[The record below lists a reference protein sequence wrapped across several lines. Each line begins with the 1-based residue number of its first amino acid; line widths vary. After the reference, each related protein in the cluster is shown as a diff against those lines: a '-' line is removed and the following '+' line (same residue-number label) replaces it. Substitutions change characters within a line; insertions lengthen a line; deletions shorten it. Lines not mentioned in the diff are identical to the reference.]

1 MRVIV
6 KTILFLV
13 DQSDIAEDIYL
24 VHKICW
30 LARLL
35 DLLLVL
41 VMMVLDLLLVMVLV
55 NKKLNLHVA
64 DLMFSDFSGGFNL
77 SDIVTLRM
85 DMRSFAM

>member
-13 DQSDIAEDIYL
+13 DQGDIAEDIYL

-77 SDIVTLRM
+77 SDIVTLRL